1 MYKDLEGKVA
11 LITGAGDREG
21 IGFGIARALA
31 RDGMEVVLA
40 DLPGMD
46 AAGCC
51 RTLREETGCAC
62 SVQPLDLTD
71 EASISE
77 CASRLAERYEHI
89 DVLVNNAGI
98 FPRQQQVGD
107 MEDALWDT
115 VFAVNLFGP
124 FKLFKQLLPLLRH
137 KSSIVNMASR
147 AGKRASPGYAAY
159 SASKAGMVMLTK
171 NIAVEYA
178 GEGIR
183 ANAICPGQIMT
194 QLAKKRFERESAAG
208 GTTPE
213 AWLAA
218 VVAGIP
224 AGRMGTPDDIGRL
237 TAFLASGA
245 SDYIT
250 GQAINICGGQLTEL

>member
-1 MYKDLEGKVA
+1 MYTDLEGKVA

-31 RDGMEVVLA
+31 REGMEVVLA
-40 DLPGMD
+40 DLPGTD
-46 AAGCC
+46 TAGCC
-51 RTLREETGCAC
+51 RTLREENGCTC
-62 SVQPLDLTD
+62 SGLPLDLTD

-77 CASRLAERYEHI
+77 CASRLAERYGHL

-98 FPRQQQVGD
+98 FPPQRRVGD
-107 MEDALWDT
+107 VEDVLWDT
-115 VFAVNLFGP
+115 VFTINLLGP
-124 FKLFKQLLPLLRH
+124 FRLFKRLLPLLRH
-137 KSSIVNMASR
+137 RSSIINMASR
-147 AGKRASPGYAAY
+147 AGKRAAPGYAAY
-159 SASKAGMVMLTK
+159 SASKAGLVMLTRS
-171 NIAVEYA
+171 IAVEYA

-194 QLAKKRFERESAAG
+194 QLAKKRFARESAAG

-213 AWLAA
+213 AWLAS

-224 AGRMGTPDDIGRL
+224 AGRMGTPDDIGSL

-250 GQAINICGGQLTEL
+250 GQAINICGGQLTEV

>member
-31 RDGMEVVLA
+31 REGMEVVIA
-40 DLPGMD
+40 DLPQAD
-46 AAGCC
+46 TAGCC
-51 RTLREETGCAC
+51 QALREEIGCTC
-62 SVQPLDLTD
+62 SGLPLDLTD
-71 EASISE
+71 ETSISE

-98 FPRQQQVGD
+98 FPRQQRVGD

-147 AGKRASPGYAAY
+147 AGKRPLPAMPPIRPARPGW
-159 SASKAGMVMLTK
+159 S
-171 NIAVEYA
+171 
-178 GEGIR
+178 
-183 ANAICPGQIMT
+183 C
-194 QLAKKRFERESAAG
+194 
-208 GTTPE
+208 
-213 AWLAA
+213 
-218 VVAGIP
+218 
-224 AGRMGTPDDIGRL
+224 
-237 TAFLASGA
+237 
-245 SDYIT
+245 
-250 GQAINICGGQLTEL
+250 